1 MLSSKLPSMLLKNSF
16 TLLITAITMMLAVSC
31 KKGFLERNP
40 KNSVSS
46 QVFWTSEADVQ
57 TGLAGV
63 YSRLQQN
70 FLGYERIYLE
80 GLTDN
85 AFADPGNNNQGGL
98 GNMTLGSITPTV
110 GGALANMYSTP
121 YRAISS
127 ANYFLDNVDKAPV
140 VAAKLNV
147 YKAEVRFIRALAYF
161 DLVQAFGG
169 VVIYRSYP
177 KTLDAAKIAKS
188 SKEEVYAFIHED
200 LDFAIA
206 NLPDEKYNGH
216 AVKGSALGI
225 KARVLVTQQK
235 WAEAVTVLQQ
245 IMSSGKFA
253 LSNNYAGLF
262 LRGGQANAAV
272 NTEIIFSTQYLAPAN
287 VQRTSPIGS
296 GMNIE
301 IGWWSLLQPYKD
313 LADDYEMKD
322 GKPAA
327 TSPLFDPAN
336 PYANRDPRL
345 DLTMKLPGEVWKN
358 NAGTA
363 WTGSY
368 PSVTGFLMEKYVDL
382 SMAPFTASTANTT
395 DQDYVHLR
403 YADVLLMYAEAK
415 NEVSGPDATVYAALN
430 QVRARPGINMPPV
443 DPAGYDTKDK
453 LREFIRHE
461 RRVELALEGQRYN
474 DLKRWNIAHIKLPML
489 KHPSGAPLVFQSK
502 NYVLPFPQSEIDN
515 NPNLVQNNDY

>member
-1 MLSSKLPSMLLKNSF
+1 MLLQNRITVSVTVVILMF
-16 TLLITAITMMLAVSC
+16 TASC
-31 KKGFLERNP
+31 KKGFLDRNP

-46 QVFWTSEADVQ
+46 QVFWASEADVQ

-70 FLGYERIYLE
+70 FLGYERIYLD

-85 AFADPGNNNQGGL
+85 AFADPGNGNQSGL
-98 GNMTLGSITPTV
+98 SNMTTGSITPALT
-110 GGALANMYSTP
+110 GALANMYTTP

-140 VAAKLNV
+140 PAAKLNV

-161 DLVQAFGG
+161 DLVQGFGG
-169 VVIYRSYP
+169 VVVYRNFP
-177 KTLDAAKIAKS
+177 QLLEEAKMPRTP
-188 SKEEVYAFIHED
+188 EEDVYAFIHED
-200 LDFAIA
+200 LDFAVA

-216 AVKGSALGI
+216 AVKGSALGL
-225 KARVLVTQQK
+225 KARVLITQQK
-235 WAEAVTVLQQ
+235 WAEAVPVLQQ
-245 IMSSGKFA
+245 IMTAGKFA

-272 NTEIIFSTQYLAPAN
+272 NTEIMFSTQYLAPAN

-313 LADDYEMKD
+313 LADEYEMKD
-322 GKPAA
+322 GKPANE
-327 TSPLFDPAN
+327 SPLFDPAN

-345 DLTMKLPGEVWKN
+345 DLSMKLPGEVWKN
-358 NAGTA
+358 TAGVA

-382 SMAPFTASTANTT
+382 SLAPFTATTANST
-395 DQDYVHLR
+395 DQDYIHLR

-415 NEVSGPDATVYAALN
+415 NEASGPDATVYAALN
-430 QVRARPGINMPPV
+430 QVRARPGINMPAV
-443 DPAGYDTKDK
+443 DQSKYDTKEE

-474 DLKRWNIAHIKLPML
+474 DLKRWNIAHIKLPTL
-489 KHPSGAPLVFQSK
+489 KHPSGAPLVFETK
-502 NYVLPFPQSEIDN
+502 HYKLPFSQAEIDN
-515 NPNLVQNNDY
+515 NPNLKQNPGY